1 MIKEAFKNY
10 LLNERRYS
18 NLTVNAYL
26 NDIIQFEA
34 SLVNKNLTNA
44 NYNDVRLWLANLINQ
59 HSNNTVNR
67 KISSLKTFYKFL
79 LKHKYIKTN
88 PLDKIS
94 LVKKQKK
101 LPEFISEQKLDFLL
115 DEVEFD
121 NTFEGERDRLILE
134 LLYFTGI
141 RRAELINIKINDIDF
156 FDKSVKVT
164 GKRNKERKIP
174 LTNNMLEKIKKYLDL
189 KNKENRL
196 SEYLF
201 VTHNNKKLYPE
212 KVYRI
217 VKKYLSIIT
226 SQQKRSPHV
235 LRHSFATSLLNNGAD
250 LNALKELLGHT
261 SLAATQI
268 YTHNTFE
275 KLKKT
280 YNKAHP
286 RA

>member
-201 VTHNNKKLYPE
+201 VTHNRKNYIL
-212 KVYRI
+212 
-217 VKKYLSIIT
+217 KKYT
-226 SQQKRSPHV
+226 
-235 LRHSFATSLLNNGAD
+235 
-250 LNALKELLGHT
+250 E
-261 SLAATQI
+261 
-268 YTHNTFE
+268 
-275 KLKKT
+275 
-280 YNKAHP
+280 
-286 RA
+286 